1 MATIF
6 LCENASKDYGGL
18 QAVKDLTFSIEE
30 GQIYAIA
37 GPNGAGKTTL
47 FDTITGVTPLT
58 SGAIRFAG
66 REIQRMH
73 PDTICRL
80 GIARTFQTTV
90 GFDTQTVL
98 TNALVGAMLGRR
110 GTGNPTMRFPNEAI
124 EAALDALEFCGM
136 LHLQRRLVSQ
146 LPVFERKRLM
156 MATALCTQPKL
167 LLLDEPVG
175 GLNRSEREG
184 MVSLVHK
191 VNEAGI
197 TVLLIE
203 HSMKAVLALADCLL
217 VLHHGQKIIEGPPA
231 EVLRDQRVIE
241 VYLGG
246 QGRERL
252 TDQARVAPSPN
263 LNVSPAPARDDPAP
277 GNGGSNHAQGN

>member
-6 LCENASKDYGGL
+6 ECENASKDYGGL
-18 QAVKDLTFSIEE
+18 HAVKDLTFSVEE
-30 GQIYAIA
+30 GEIYAIA

-47 FDTITGVTPLT
+47 FDTITGVSPLT
-58 SGAIRFAG
+58 SGAIRFLG

-73 PDTICRL
+73 PDGICRL

-98 TNALVGAMLGRR
+98 TNALVGAMLGRK
-110 GTGNPTMRFPNEAI
+110 GTGNPTMRFPDEAI
-124 EAALDALEFCGM
+124 GAALDALEFCDM
-136 LHLQRRLVSQ
+136 LHLQGQQVGQ

-156 MATALCTQPKL
+156 LATALSTQPQL

-175 GLNRSEREG
+175 GLNRAEREE
-184 MVSLVHK
+184 MVSLVRK
-191 VNEAGI
+191 VNSAGV

-203 HSMKAVLALADCLL
+203 HAMKAVAALADRLL
-217 VLHHGQKIIEGPPA
+217 VLHHGQKIAEGPPV
-231 EVLRDQRVIE
+231 EVLRDERVIE

-246 QGRERL
+246 Q
-252 TDQARVAPSPN
+252 ARVRASEDTGAATG
-263 LNVSPAPARDDPAP
+263 PAGR
-277 GNGGSNHAQGN
+277 GGNHAEGN

>member
-6 LCENASKDYGGL
+6 ECENANKAYGGL
-18 QAVKDLTFSIEE
+18 HAVKDLSFSIEE
-30 GQIYAIA
+30 GEVYAIA

-47 FDTITGVTPLT
+47 FDTITGVTLLT
-58 SGAIRFAG
+58 SGTIRFG
-66 REIQRMH
+66 GLEIQRMH

-80 GIARTFQTTV
+80 GIARTFQTTT

-98 TNALVGAMLGRR
+98 TNTLVGAILGRK
-110 GTGNPTMRFPNEAI
+110 GSSGNPTMRFSDEAT

-136 LHLQRRLVSQ
+136 LDLQRQEVSK
-146 LPVFERKRLM
+146 LPIFDRKRLM
-156 MATALCTQPKL
+156 LATALATKPKL

-175 GLNRSEREG
+175 GLNRSEREAMIG
-184 MVSLVHK
+184 LVRR

-203 HSMKAVLALADCLL
+203 HVMKAVQALADRLL
-217 VLHHGQKIIEGPPA
+217 VLHHGQKIAEGPPA
-231 EVLRDQRVIE
+231 EVLRDERVVE

-246 QGRERL
+246 KGRQKLAGDE
-252 TDQARVAPSPN
+252 
-263 LNVSPAPARDDPAP
+263 
-277 GNGGSNHAQGN
+277 GGAH

>member
-6 LCENASKDYGGL
+6 ECENASKDYGGL
-18 QAVKDLTFSIEE
+18 QAVKDLTFSVEE
-30 GQIYAIA
+30 GEIYAIA

-47 FDTITGVTPLT
+47 FDTITGVSSLT
-58 SGAIRFAG
+58 SGAIRFSG
-66 REIQRMH
+66 RDIQRMR
-73 PDTICRL
+73 PDSICRL

-98 TNALVGAMLGRR
+98 TNALVGAILGRK
-110 GTGNPTMRFPNEAI
+110 GSGNPTMRFSSDAI
-124 EAALDALEFCGM
+124 EAALDALDFCGM
-136 LHLQRRLVSQ
+136 LNLQRHQVGQ

-156 MATALCTQPKL
+156 LATALCTHPTL

-175 GLNRSEREG
+175 GLNRTERDG
-184 MVSLVHK
+184 MVGLVRK

-203 HSMKAVLALADCLL
+203 HAMKAVVALADRLL
-217 VLHHGQKIIEGPPA
+217 ILHHGQKIAEGPPS
-231 EVLRDQRVIE
+231 EVLRDERVIE

-246 QGRERL
+246 Q
-252 TDQARVAPSPN
+252 ARGKLAEATGTAS
-263 LNVSPAPARDDPAP
+263 LSTRGLAGSAR
-277 GNGGSNHAQGN
+277 GGGNHAEGN